1 MSIDL
6 LTAGGITAAF
16 SLILSLLFILIP
28 PLRVK
33 FIALDA
39 DTQQAVTG
47 VGILAIAV
55 VAVALGCAGVITFIP
70 CTLQSIGEY
79 AISVVFVAVLG
90 DRVSKAT
97 FAGARWWDARAEQNA
112 AIKSLTLRDGRLLR

>member
-55 VAVALGCAGVITFIP
+55 VAVALGCAGVFAFIP
-70 CTLQSIGEY
+70 CTSASILDY
-79 AISVVFVAVLG
+79 VLRVVVAAIIG
-90 DRVSKAT
+90 DRVSKAA
-97 FAGARWWDARAEQNA
+97 FASARWWDARAEQNA